1 MKKSNF
7 AKLLSLVLVCVML
20 ISTFSVLAFAEEPAT
35 ESEIEIY
42 SNNVLTGGTQ
52 RLMYAIKADEGAEF
66 DLTVTDANGNEIAVS
81 PYVVEG
87 AESNYIN
94 VPSASK
100 GDAMCYIF
108 ATDSGVAPQ
117 NIDEEV
123 VATVTVGGEVVDTA
137 TYSVLEYVYNRLYVS
152 ANATD
157 AEKAMFTALLEY
169 ADLADQFYNG
179 DESTASVANYKYVA
193 TENCTSSVTDTII
206 ASGTEVTYASAV
218 KPNTAGGEY
227 VQFTIYDYESGT
239 ESFVRAD
246 DNGEIVLTIDS
257 SVKVSA
263 ELKVVQAVSE
273 KVDFSAISAGS
284 QYVDET
290 RAFEYFSIAT
300 CNKGCHFTTQLRI
313 YDSSSNDGWAILSS
327 AQSFDKLVIN
337 VGYKAATLNVYVS
350 TDGVEYTLLQAITTT
365 TSYKDYT
372 VDIGAANG
380 YKYIKLDAV
389 GAQLRIASI
398 TADLK

>member
-123 VATVTVGGEVVDTA
+123 VATVTVDGEVVDTT

-152 ANATD
+152 ANASP

-169 ADLADQFYNG
+169 ADLADVFYNG
-179 DESTASVANYKYVA
+179 ATDADKVSNNKFVKADNCVFDAEGSIHANGTTLTFSTDLVPDAG
-193 TENCTSSVTDTII
+193 EII
-206 ASGTEVTYASAV
+206 AYYVT
-218 KPNTAGGEY
+218 N
-227 VQFTIYDYESGT
+227 YETGVET
-239 ESFVRAD
+239 RIKAD
-246 DNGEIVLTIDS
+246 DNGEI
-257 SVKVSA
+257 
-263 ELKVVQAVSE
+263 AVD
-273 KVDFSAISAGS
+273 VDASIYVTAAVEAGS
-284 QYVDET
+284 QTITET
-290 RAFEYFSIAT
+290 FTLIAGTNGTTGTKTISWVSGNVTIRNDQGKSTTSIRT
-300 CNKGCHFTTQLRI
+300 SDSDHYRI
-313 YDSSSNDGWAILSS
+313 YAKSDLIVSANGGNIKTIKFTCTSNDYATVLAGSLTSTGATAS
-327 AQSFDKLVIN
+327 ASGSV
-337 VGYKAATLNVYVS
+337 V
-350 TDGVEYTLLQAITTT
+350 
-365 TSYKDYT
+365 T
-372 VDIGAANG
+372 VT
-380 YKYIKLDAV
+380 V
-389 GAQLRIASI
+389 
-398 TADLK
+398 TADLSEVTFTASAQTRIKSAEVVYVG